1 MEYLILSFLLGSVPT
16 GYLLVL
22 LSGKGDIRKFG
33 SKNIGATNV
42 LRYSGK
48 IFGLITLFLDIAKG
62 FLPVY
67 YYIYSFVS
75 SGNPML
81 LDNTYIMKI
90 GAATILG
97 HIFSPWLKFKGGKGV
112 ATTLGVLLAML
123 VYLDQT
129 KVFFLIL
136 LVWVLV
142 VFFSKYVALGSVVSL
157 VFLVF
162 YSYFLFNHYF
172 VFFLF
177 ITILVAY
184 KHKGNFERIKNNKE
198 HKISFF

>member
-67 YYIYSFVS
+67 YYIC
-75 SGNPML
+75 
-81 LDNTYIMKI
+81 
-90 GAATILG
+90 TI
-97 HIFSPWLKFKGGKGV
+97 K
-112 ATTLGVLLAML
+112 
-123 VYLDQT
+123 Q
-129 KVFFLIL
+129 
-136 LVWVLV
+136 
-142 VFFSKYVALGSVVSL
+142 
-157 VFLVF
+157 
-162 YSYFLFNHYF
+162 
-172 VFFLF
+172 
-177 ITILVAY
+177 
-184 KHKGNFERIKNNKE
+184 
-198 HKISFF
+198 